1 MYAREEDSKG
11 ENTSGLFRS
20 RSKNRSLYSRLRSR
34 SKRDGWRNSWR
45 SIGDLSRNCTGTE
58 AQGYFLIKINLL
70 ADGRSAQARFNPV
83 NLD

>member
-1 MYAREEDSKG
+1 MYAPEEDSKC
-11 ENTSGLFRS
+11 ENTSALFRS

-70 ADGRSAQARFNPV
+70 ADGRSAQARAGQAAA
-83 NLD
+83 